1 VAISLTIHPLYR
13 RVVETYFKPAGFDIV
28 ELSYGPDGRSD
39 ISPLAHRGELAAVA
53 VQSPNFFGCVE
64 DLAALDQQVHADP
77 KTMMIVTFT
86 EPLSYGL
93 YAPPGDY
100 GADIAC
106 GEGQSLGLS
115 RSFGGPG
122 LGLFACRNKY
132 MRSMPGRL
140 VGQTVDL
147 DGQRGFVLTLAT
159 REQHIRREKA
169 TSNICT
175 NQGLCATATA
185 MFLAT
190 LGGTGFRKLARF
202 NYDKA
207 AYLKNE
213 LNNNGVVSPFSAPTF
228 NEFVIRLPEGS
239 KKIYRQLMAKKIIA
253 GLPLDKYY
261 TELEDHYLI
270 CVTETISKADMDILV
285 KEVTL

>member
-1 VAISLTIHPLYR
+1 
-13 RVVETYFKPAGFDIV
+13 
-28 ELSYGPDGRSD
+28 
-39 ISPLAHRGELAAVA
+39 
-53 VQSPNFFGCVE
+53 
-64 DLAALDQQVHADP
+64 
-77 KTMMIVTFT
+77 
-86 EPLSYGL
+86 
-93 YAPPGDY
+93 
-100 GADIAC
+100 
-106 GEGQSLGLS
+106 
-115 RSFGGPG
+115 
-122 LGLFACRNKY
+122 
-132 MRSMPGRL
+132 RSMPGRL

-190 LGGTGFRKLARF
+190 LGGTGFRKLARL